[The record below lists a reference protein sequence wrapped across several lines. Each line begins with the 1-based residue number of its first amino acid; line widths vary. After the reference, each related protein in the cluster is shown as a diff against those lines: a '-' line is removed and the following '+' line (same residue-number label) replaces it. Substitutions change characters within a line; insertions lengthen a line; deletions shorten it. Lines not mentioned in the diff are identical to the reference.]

1 MDLPAKGMAG
11 GEGFV
16 FKTPVPKLGRHFF
29 FVQRKENRLR
39 LNKGSVISCVWN

>member
-1 MDLPAKGMAG
+1 MDLPTKGMAG

-29 FVQRKENRLR
+29 LCNVK
-39 LNKGSVISCVWN
+39 KTVSD